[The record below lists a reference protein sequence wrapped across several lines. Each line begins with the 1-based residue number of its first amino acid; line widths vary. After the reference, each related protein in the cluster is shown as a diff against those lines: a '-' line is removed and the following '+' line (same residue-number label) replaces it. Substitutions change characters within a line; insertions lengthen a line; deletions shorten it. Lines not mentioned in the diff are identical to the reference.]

1 MECITVRKVKDAKWS
16 LGYLD
21 AAVDEG
27 NKTLTGEQYCQV
39 IEVFEQLSMY
49 ENPQTAPFDIKP
61 VEGFFELRDKGGV
74 FGKLN
79 VRTFF
84 TLLDRRKLIFV
95 IGCCK
100 KEQGGKTAGHIV
112 GRMKNRLRHVDGL
125 VREWEEREQKKDRG
139 R

>member
-1 MECITVRKVKDAKWS
+1 MECVTVRKLQDAKWS

-27 NKTLTGEQYCQV
+27 HKILSDEQYHQV
-39 IEVFEQLSMY
+39 VDVFEQLSMY
-49 ENPQTAPFDIKP
+49 ENPRTVDVFDIKP
-61 VEGFFELRDKGGV
+61 IESFFELRDKWGV

-84 TLLDRRKLIFV
+84 TLLDGRRIIFV

-100 KEQGGKTAGHIV
+100 KEQEGKTPGHIV
-112 GRMKNRLRHVDGL
+112 GRMRNRLRHVDGL
-125 VREWEEREQKKDRG
+125 VREWETKSKG